1 MAEFQVTWSA
11 SDFTSKQTTR
21 MSASNDTN
29 ARRLVTSQYGHLAN
43 FRILS
48 CSYLSQPSGGGGI
61 SSSENENVMGDLT
74 FSLLGRA
81 GKALFN
87 KFVETEDSDI
97 YEDDDEATNYIED
110 DSVSSDENDDYTI
123 EYIYNSKILIAID
136 YVCTKVWDQINDSKE
151 SEYEVISDISEALE
165 DSGLAPYLEL
175 IVAFCE
181 RKNAGEFAEDGFEQ
195 FIDDPL
201 DLFGLTKAEALDLLK
216 AGVGFL
222 STNGLISNAIGRQE
236 EAVKMSNKHNYTD
249 KLESLLDTCHEIGCF
264 YEAITVLTG
273 LIEQES
279 ED

>member
-11 SDFTSKQTTR
+11 SDFTSNQTTR

-43 FRILS
+43 FRILP

-87 KFVETEDSDI
+87 KFVDTEDSDL
-97 YEDDDEATNYIED
+97 YEDEDTSYVED
-110 DSVSSDENDDYTI
+110 DSDSSDENDGLTV
-123 EYIYNSKILIAID
+123 EYNAKILIAID
-136 YVCTKVWDQINDSKE
+136 YIFTQVWDQIDDSEE
-151 SEYEVISDISEALE
+151 SEGDMIADTTEALE
-165 DSGLAPYLEL
+165 DSGLVPYLEI

-181 RKNAGEFAEDGFEQ
+181 RKNAGEFAEVDFEK
-195 FIDDPL
+195 IVEDPL
-201 DLFGLTKAEALDLLK
+201 DLFGLTNAEALDLLK

-222 STNGLISNAIGRQE
+222 STNGLISNAIAQQE
-236 EAVKMSNKHNYTD
+236 EAVKTSNKHNYTD
-249 KLESLLDTCHEIGCF
+249 KLESLLDTCYEIGCL

-273 LIEQES
+273 LLEQES